1 MAGTPAGRG
10 LPAAGTVYRLR
21 VVVAG
26 ISPLIWRRLEVP
38 ADTTI
43 ARLHAIIQTVF
54 GWSGEH
60 LHQFVIAGTEYGI
73 CYDGGPWFRDDARKV
88 HLADLG
94 LRERERFSYEYN
106 FFAPWRV
113 DLRVEQIT
121 GTQSGRV
128 YPRCT
133 GGRRAGPPED
143 WGGPWEFL
151 ERAQPY
157 RMLDALVRAAE
168 IMRALLEAKDADDL
182 DGAGVDRD
190 ELMALLPLL
199 GLERFD
205 RRACN
210 RSLRALG
217 PGAAAPL
224 IEGSWR

>member
-1 MAGTPAGRG
+1 MTDTPPDLGA
-10 LPAAGTVYRLR
+10 PAETVYQLRL
-21 VVVAG
+21 VIAG

-43 ARLHAIIQTVF
+43 AGLHAIIQTVF

-88 HLADLG
+88 HLAGLG

-106 FFAPWRV
+106 FFAPWCAG
-113 DLRVEQIT
+113 LRVEQIT
-121 GTQSGRV
+121 GAQAGRV

-133 GGRRAGPPED
+133 GGRRAGPPEY
-143 WGGPWEFL
+143 WGGPWEYL
-151 ERAQPY
+151 ERTQPY
-157 RMLDALVRAAE
+157 RVSGALVRAAE
-168 IMRALLEAKDADDL
+168 IMRALLEAKDGDDL
-182 DGAGVDRD
+182 DAVDVDRD
-190 ELMALLPLL
+190 ELFALLPLL

-217 PGAAAPL
+217 PHAVASL
-224 IEGSWR
+224 IEGSRR